1 MQFPERHLLAMTHP
15 ALEGTA
21 TTVETPSGKG
31 AKDENFPVGSWLLP
45 RMVRPHVAAFYAFV
59 RAADDIAD
67 NPDLTPADKLARLGR
82 LEAALTGPP
91 GLAARLPKA
100 QALRASLAAT
110 GVSPRHALDLLAAF
124 KRDATKLRYHDFPDL
139 LSYCALSASPV
150 GRHLLDLHG
159 EASELY
165 RFSDP
170 LCDALQLLN
179 HLQDCQDDYRAL
191 DRVYLPLDSF
201 AAAGIGVDTLDL
213 DATSPALRRVLDRVL
228 DEVHELL
235 SAAGELPRALRSRR
249 LAAESAVILEIARRL
264 AAELRRRDPLAERV
278 ELDRARFLL
287 SGLQGV
293 GRMAWMRRPRALG
306 RSAMNRSRGARNPG
320 GPTPARPEIDAAQ
333 MHVRK
338 VVLGSGTSFYWG
350 MRLLPAAKRK
360 AMYAIY
366 AFCREVD
373 DVADGNAPV
382 AAKLE
387 ALAGWRRE
395 IDALYAGG
403 PSRPTALALLDP
415 IASFGLPAAEFHA
428 MIDGM
433 EMDAAGT
440 MRAPSLRDLMR
451 YCRCVAGAVGLL
463 SIRVFGADSEQI
475 RRGALALG
483 DALQLTNIL
492 RDLSEDAARG
502 RLYLPREL
510 LQQHRVAY
518 ADPASALD
526 DPGLVPVCDALAL
539 HAQARFADAER
550 HFGRGDRRQLR
561 PALIMMHVYRR
572 TLDRLIARG
581 WRQLDDPVRL
591 ARPERLWLALR
602 YGLL

>member
-1 MQFPERHLLAMTHP
+1 MTNR

-21 TTVETPSGKG
+21 AALETPSGKG

-45 RMVRPHVAAFYAFV
+45 AALRPHVAAFYNFV

-67 NPDLTPADKLARLGR
+67 NPDLAPADKLARLGR
-82 LEAALTGPP
+82 LEQALTGPP
-91 GLAARLPKA
+91 GLATKLPKVR
-100 QALRASLAAT
+100 ALRESLAAT

-139 LSYCALSASPV
+139 LGYCALSASPV

-159 EASELY
+159 EDSALY

-179 HLQDCQDDYRAL
+179 HLQDCQDDYRKL

-201 AAAGIGVDTLDL
+201 AAAGLGVEAL
-213 DATSPALRRVLDRVL
+213 DAEASSPALRQVLDDVL
-228 DEVHELL
+228 DGVDELL
-235 SAAGELPRALRSRR
+235 RTAAELPRALRSRR

-264 AAELRRRDPLAERV
+264 AQELRQRDPLAERI
-278 ELDRARFLL
+278 ELDRTQFALC
-287 SGLQGV
+287 GLRGV
-293 GRMAWMRRPRALG
+293 GRAALVRVVAQARRGGATRGSSVGRRMPRPSPPDPKL
-306 RSAMNRSRGARNPG
+306 
-320 GPTPARPEIDAAQ
+320 DAAEA
-333 MHVRK
+333 HVRD

-350 MRLLPAAKRK
+350 MRLLPEARRK
-360 AMYAIY
+360 AMFAIY

-373 DVADGNAPV
+373 DVADGDAPV
-382 AAKLE
+382 AAKLD

-395 IDALYAGG
+395 IDALFAGQ
-403 PSRPTALALLDP
+403 PSKPITLALLEPVARFD
-415 IASFGLPAAEFHA
+415 LPPGEFHA
-428 MIDGM
+428 VIEGM
-433 EMDAAGT
+433 EMDAAGA
-440 MRAPSLRDLMR
+440 MQAPPLRELVR

-463 SIRVFGADSEQI
+463 SIRVFGAHGEHP

-483 DALQLTNIL
+483 EALQLTNIL
-492 RDLSEDAARG
+492 RDLAEDAARG

-510 LQQHRVAY
+510 LQQHRVAHT
-518 ADPASALD
+518 DPVRALH
-526 DPGLVPVCDALAL
+526 DPGLPYVCDALA
-539 HAQARFADAER
+539 ARARARFAEAER
-550 HFGRGDRRQLR
+550 DFARGDRRSLR

-581 WRQLDDPVRL
+581 WHQLDRPVRL
-591 ARPERLWLALR
+591 ARPERLWVALR
-602 YGLL
+602 HGLL

>member
-1 MQFPERHLLAMTHP
+1 MTQR

-21 TTVETPSGKG
+21 ATLETPSGKG

-45 RMVRPHVAAFYAFV
+45 RTLRPHVAAFYAFV

-67 NPDLTPADKLARLGR
+67 NPELTPADKLARLGR
-82 LEAALTGPP
+82 LEAALTGPA

-124 KRDATKLRYHDFPDL
+124 KRDATKPRYHDFPDL

-150 GRHLLDLHG
+150 GRYLLDLHR

-201 AAAGIGVDTLDL
+201 AAAGIGVEALEA
-213 DATSPALRRVLDRVL
+213 DATSPALRQVLDRVL
-228 DEVHELL
+228 DGVDELL
-235 SAAGELPRALRSRR
+235 STAAALPGALRSRR
-249 LAAESAVILEIARRL
+249 LAAESAVILQIARRL
-264 AAELRRRDPLAERV
+264 AGELRRRDPLAERV

-287 SGLQGV
+287 CGLQGV
-293 GRMAWMRRPRALG
+293 GRVVWGSAAVRGKEGGAAGKGPALRIAS
-306 RSAMNRSRGARNPG
+306 RSTQG
-320 GPTPARPEIDAAQ
+320 RPEIGAAET
-333 MHVRK
+333 HVRD
-338 VVLGSGTSFYWG
+338 VVLGSGSSFYWG
-350 MRLLPAAKRK
+350 MRLLPEAKRK
-360 AMYAIY
+360 AMFAIY

-373 DVADGNAPV
+373 DVADGDAPV

-387 ALAGWRRE
+387 ALAAWRRE
-395 IDALYAGG
+395 IDALYAGVPG
-403 PSRPTALALLDP
+403 RPTALALLDP
-415 IASFGLPAAEFHA
+415 VARFELPAAEFHA

-440 MRAPSLRDLMR
+440 MRAPPLRDLIR

-463 SIRVFGADSEQI
+463 SIRVFGADGEQV

-483 DALQLTNIL
+483 EALQLTNIL

-510 LQQHRVAY
+510 LQQHRVGY
-518 ADPASALD
+518 ADPAAALR
-526 DPGLVPVCDALAL
+526 DPGLAAVCDALAL
-539 HAQARFADAER
+539 RAQARFADAER
-550 HFGRGDRRQLR
+550 HFERGDRRQLR
-561 PALIMMHVYRR
+561 PALIMMQVYRR

-591 ARPERLWLALR
+591 AKPERLWLALR

>member
-1 MQFPERHLLAMTHP
+1 MTHP
-15 ALEGTA
+15 ALEATA
-21 TTVETPSGKG
+21 PTLETPSGKG

-45 RMVRPHVAAFYAFV
+45 AALRPHVAAFYAFV

-67 NPDLTPADKLARLGR
+67 NPDLTPADKLGRLGR
-82 LEAALTGPP
+82 LEAALTGPA
-91 GLAARLPKA
+91 GLAAPLPKA
-100 QALRASLAAT
+100 QALRASLAVT

-150 GRHLLDLHG
+150 GRYLLDLHG
-159 EASELY
+159 EPSELY
-165 RFSDP
+165 RFADP

-201 AAAGIGVDTLDL
+201 AAAGIGVETLDGE
-213 DATSPALRRVLDRVL
+213 ATSPALRQVFDRVL
-228 DEVHELL
+228 DGVDELL
-235 SAAGELPRALRSRR
+235 STADALPRSLHSRR
-249 LAAESAVILEIARRL
+249 LGAESAVILELARRL
-264 AAELRRRDPLAERV
+264 AEELRRRDPLAERV
-278 ELDRARFLL
+278 ELGRARFLL
-287 SGLQGV
+287 SGVQGV
-293 GRMAWMRRPRALG
+293 GRMAWARQMSGIARRRD
-306 RSAMNRSRGARNPG
+306 RTAMSRGSGARRRA
-320 GPTPARPEIDAAQ
+320 PAQPEIRAAEV
-333 MHVRK
+333 HVRD

-350 MRLLPAAKRK
+350 MRLLPDAKRK

-395 IDALYAGG
+395 IDALFAGT
-403 PSRPTALALLDP
+403 PSRPTAFALLDP
-415 IASFGLPAAEFHA
+415 IARFDLPAAEFHA

-440 MRAPSLRDLMR
+440 MRAPPLRDLMR

-463 SIRVFGADSEQI
+463 SIRVFGADGEHA
-475 RRGALALG
+475 RCGAIALG
-483 DALQLTNIL
+483 EALQLTNIL

-518 ADPASALD
+518 ADPAGALH
-526 DPGLVPVCDALAL
+526 DPNLANVCNALAL
-539 HAQARFADAER
+539 QARARFANAER
-550 HFGRGDRRQLR
+550 HFKRADRRQLR

-581 WRQLDDPVRL
+581 WRRLDDPVRL
-591 ARPERLWLALR
+591 AKPERLWLALR